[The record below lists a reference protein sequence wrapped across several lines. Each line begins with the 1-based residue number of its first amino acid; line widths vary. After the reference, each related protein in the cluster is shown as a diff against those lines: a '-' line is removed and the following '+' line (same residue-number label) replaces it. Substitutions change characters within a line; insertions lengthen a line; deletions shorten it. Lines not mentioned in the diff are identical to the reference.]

1 MDPQSSL
8 EVKGGLES
16 HSGYGIRSAGKAVK
30 CEESVTDFESRHG
43 DQHLYRNLGT

>member
-30 CEESVTDFESRHG
+30 CEENVTDFESRHG